1 MENICTKHCMN
12 TLNTP
17 HQKSMRLAHRVGGFV
32 FCSFMHLLE
41 IKKKNICERLVNS
54 AFIRVSCS
62 QFHLVALSLNSHQEV
77 KVQYRQV
84 STILS

>member
-1 MENICTKHCMN
+1 MHKTLYEYTKHTTSKKHETGSSCGCV
-12 TLNTP
+12 
-17 HQKSMRLAHRVGGFV
+17 RLLFIYAFV
-32 FCSFMHLLE
+32 E

-62 QFHLVALSLNSHQEV
+62 QFHLDALSLNIHQEV